1 MRGAIVAII
10 GPMFAGKSSQL
21 VSCAQILTGAQR
33 VLCVNHSLDTRYAEG
48 SICTHDQLRAPGIS
62 VSTVSDI
69 IEYAHAHG
77 PYDAIL
83 IDEGQFFTDLAEN
96 IESLA
101 SLGSGTHVYVSALSG
116 NFLREPFAVV
126 ATLLTKVDYVY
137 TRHAFCGCCQ
147 MPAPFSAR
155 LTQDSA
161 EIMLGGADMYVPTCR
176 TCWAAITH
184 KRSELNKDINTIPE
198 CTLAQLRMA
207 AVKEK
212 HLHGHLCLVVENEAG
227 LLSQLQ
233 QILEQLT
240 HGDKNHMR
248 DIFLLGPV
256 PANEIDIA
264 DVILVQR
271 IEADGTELTEGKCV
285 IIENSLVY
293 PAEDI
298 DAFVDRGLTVIACV
312 PRTEIAN
319 PKTARLISR
328 ADVFLPDWW
337 DATKPDVQRQLPVY
351 PVPACARLER
361 VMA

>member
-1 MRGAIVAII
+1 MRGAIVAIV

-21 VSCAQILTGAQR
+21 VRCAQILTGAQR
-33 VLCVNHSLDTRYAEG
+33 VLCVNHSLDTRYEEG

-69 IEYAHAHG
+69 IEYAYSHG

-83 IDEGQFFTDLAEN
+83 IDEGQFFADLAEK
-96 IESLA
+96 IEILA

-137 TRHAFCGCCQ
+137 TRYAFCGCCRA
-147 MPAPFSAR
+147 PASFSAR

-161 EIMLGGADMYVPTCR
+161 EIILGGADMYVPTCR

-184 KRSELNKDINTIPE
+184 KRSELCGDIKAIPE
-198 CTLAQLRMA
+198 CTLAQLRA
-207 AVKEK
+207 TAVEEK
-212 HLHGHLCLVVENEAG
+212 HLHGRLCLVMENDAG

-240 HGDKNHMR
+240 HEDQTLIQ
-248 DIFLLGPV
+248 DVFLLGSV
-256 PANEIDIA
+256 SADEIDIA
-264 DVILVQR
+264 DVLLVQR
-271 IEADGTELTEGKCV
+271 TKADGTELTEGQCA
-285 IIENSLVY
+285 IIENSLIY

-298 DAFVDRGLTVIACV
+298 DTFIDRGLTVIACV
-312 PRTEIAN
+312 PRAELTN
-319 PKTARLISR
+319 PRTARLISR

-337 DATKPDVQRQLPVY
+337 SVTKLDARRQLPVY
-351 PVPACARLER
+351 PVPACACLER
-361 VMA
+361 VVA